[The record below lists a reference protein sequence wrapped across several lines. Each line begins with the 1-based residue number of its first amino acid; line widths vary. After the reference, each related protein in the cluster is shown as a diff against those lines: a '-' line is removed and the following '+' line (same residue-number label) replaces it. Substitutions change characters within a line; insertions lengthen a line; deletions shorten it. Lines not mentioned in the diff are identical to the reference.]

1 MSSQVP
7 EIDPELLDEKLD
19 QIRIEN
25 EKYLRRH
32 PELNKM
38 ISEFMMALLK
48 DKPKEVLPYAVVFFT
63 TSQVEPD

>member
-1 MSSQVP
+1 MTSQTP
-7 EIDPELLDEKLD
+7 DIDPVALDEKLD

-25 EKYLRRH
+25 EKYLRKH

-63 TSQVEPD
+63 TSQIEQD